1 MAMARCPPNG
11 GQRLVAAADE
21 EDNQENGDRNPE
33 QPGKRVTNRTL
44 FVFRIFDKSIH
55 DLLQCSD
62 CAAMPSRE
70 MTRIA
75 IFGAGAIGCWVGG
88 RLSAGGAHV
97 TLIGRP
103 RVLDE
108 LAHCVR
114 TSELH
119 GGTRDATPQL
129 ATSASAASDADL
141 VLVTVK
147 SAASAEAG
155 RELAAVVPRRVT
167 IVSLQNGVRNV
178 PTLRDALPDHRV
190 LAGMVPF
197 NVVRRGPGAY
207 HRASEG
213 KLMFDAHDAAAP
225 LTEACLAADLPF
237 ELRDDMP
244 AVQWS
249 KLVLNLNNAINALSG
264 RPLAEELADRAYR
277 RCLAAAQR
285 EAVELIRASGQSLAR
300 VTPLPMPWIPRL
312 LTVPDALFKLLARRI
327 VAIDPHARSSMWDDL
342 EGKRTTE
349 VDYIQGEIVTLA
361 GRLGRNAPVNQALVG
376 LIREAERGGKRD
388 FTGAELC
395 AALSLPS

>member
-1 MAMARCPPNG
+1 
-11 GQRLVAAADE
+11 
-21 EDNQENGDRNPE
+21 
-33 QPGKRVTNRTL
+33 
-44 FVFRIFDKSIH
+44 
-55 DLLQCSD
+55 
-62 CAAMPSRE
+62 

-75 IFGAGAIGCWVGG
+75 VFGAGAIGCWVGG
-88 RLSAGGAHV
+88 RLSAGGADV

-108 LAHCVR
+108 LARGVR

-129 ATSASAASDADL
+129 ATSASAAGDADL

-147 SAASAEAG
+147 SAATADAG
-155 RELAAVVPRRVT
+155 RELAAVLPARAT

-197 NVVRRGPGAY
+197 NVVRRGAGSY

-213 KLMFDAHDAAAP
+213 TLMFESADAAAP

-237 ELRDDMP
+237 ELRDDML

-264 RPLAEELADRAYR
+264 RPLAEELGHRDFR

-285 EAVELIRASGQSLAR
+285 EAVALIRASGQSLAR
-300 VTPLPMPWIPRL
+300 VTTLPTPWIPRL
-312 LTVPDALFKLLARRI
+312 LTVPDPVFKLLARRI

-342 EGKRTTE
+342 EARRATE
-349 VDYIQGEIVTLA
+349 VDYIQGEIVALA
-361 GRLGRNAPVNQALVG
+361 DRLGRSAPVNRTLVG
-376 LIREAERGGKRD
+376 LVKDAERGGKRD
-388 FTGAELC
+388 FTGTELC
-395 AALSLPS
+395 AALQLSS